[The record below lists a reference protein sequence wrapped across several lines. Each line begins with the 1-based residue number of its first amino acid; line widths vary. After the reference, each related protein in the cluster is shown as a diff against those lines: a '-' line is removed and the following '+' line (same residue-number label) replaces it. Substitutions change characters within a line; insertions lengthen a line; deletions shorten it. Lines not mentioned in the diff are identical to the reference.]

1 MHFYFFLDVLFVA
14 LFLMMMDWM
23 LRRGEEK
30 RTLWKTMNLHMDMWM
45 KMKEVKMNEVHIE
58 MKIVMWMKEEIVLSI

>member
-1 MHFYFFLDVLFVA
+1 
-14 LFLMMMDWM
+14 MMMDWM